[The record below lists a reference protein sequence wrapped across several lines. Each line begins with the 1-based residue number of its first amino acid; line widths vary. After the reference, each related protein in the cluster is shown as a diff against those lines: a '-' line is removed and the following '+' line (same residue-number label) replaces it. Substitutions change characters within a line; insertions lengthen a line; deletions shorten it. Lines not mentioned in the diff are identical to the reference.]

1 MPSRTNIQHDKN
13 LENEFQSLS
22 LNVLDKKKEYN
33 RLKFEREHKEKLL
46 ERVERELDQQIKGAE
61 VSQELRDKLQTK
73 KVEYKE
79 ISKVLDEEINYQ
91 FVLKYMQTDRK
102 KSLIEIGKPIHEFK
116 IKSGKF
122 NHKIHSADLELSRSQ
137 QDMFDIQQGIE
148 SIEKKRVKNREDYER
163 NCKILEAKYS
173 EKESFLNLLKQ
184 TSLKNEIQQQ
194 ISHKE
199 KIADQLEA
207 ISYQAEQEEKVEKEL
222 KELETFCDMK
232 EMDFHEIQQSISVSS
247 VEELLYYHKHLLET
261 TQNLQSTISLTITN
275 IEILTKTRD
284 TLRSSLH
291 DHMFKSTLPPEYT
304 QRVVENREEEFL
316 DRQREL
322 EKQENDLK
330 KLGNL
335 ISQICGSLSRI
346 GAQLLET
353 SSVDIKSMNLDN
365 YLSLL
370 SLKLDQILTIFYNR
384 EIPNL
389 RESINNSLQ
398 FTSPPNFLR
407 LNPLQILPAKYKQ
420 SEEKSELAYDRD
432 QGEALYRVVDK
443 FDSLTSKQ

>member
-1 MPSRTNIQHDKN
+1 
-13 LENEFQSLS
+13 
-22 LNVLDKKKEYN
+22 VLDKKKEYN

-46 ERVERELDQQIKGAE
+46 ERVERELEQQIKGAE
-61 VSQELRDKLQTK
+61 VSQELRDKLQSK

-91 FVLKYMQTDRK
+91 FVLKYMQNDRK

-116 IKSGKF
+116 IKTGKF
-122 NHKIHSADLELSRSQ
+122 NHKIHSAGLELSRTQ
-137 QDMFDIQQGIE
+137 KDLFDIQQGIE
-148 SIEKKRVKNREDYER
+148 SLEKKRVNNREDYER
-163 NCKILEAKYS
+163 NVKILEAKHV
-173 EKESFLNLLKQ
+173 EKESLLNLLKQ

-194 ISHKE
+194 ISNNE
-199 KIADQLEA
+199 RIADQLEA
-207 ISYQAEQEEKVEKEL
+207 ISYKAEQEEKVEKEL
-222 KELETFCDMK
+222 KELETFCDME
-232 EMDFHEIQQSISVSS
+232 EMNFHEIQQSTSVSS
-247 VEELLYYHKHLLET
+247 VEELLNYHKYLLET
-261 TQNLQSTISLTITN
+261 AQNLQSTITLTISH
-275 IEILTKTRD
+275 IETLTKTRD

-291 DHMFKSTLPPEYT
+291 DSMFKSTPQPEYT
-304 QRVVENREEEFL
+304 QRVVENREEEL
-316 DRQREL
+316 LNQQREV
-322 EKQENDLK
+322 EKKEKDLK

-353 SSVDIKSMNLDN
+353 SSVDIKPINLEN

-420 SEEKSELAYDRD
+420 SGEQSELAYVRD